1 MNQSKFG
8 YFLMKKC
15 RADNKVPSR
24 PKLGIFSQNNL
35 THKSRNS
42 LILLKDVDP
51 EDVDEPKD
59 FF

>member
-15 RADNKVPSR
+15 RVDNKVPSR
-24 PKLGIFSQNNL
+24 QKLGIFSQNNL